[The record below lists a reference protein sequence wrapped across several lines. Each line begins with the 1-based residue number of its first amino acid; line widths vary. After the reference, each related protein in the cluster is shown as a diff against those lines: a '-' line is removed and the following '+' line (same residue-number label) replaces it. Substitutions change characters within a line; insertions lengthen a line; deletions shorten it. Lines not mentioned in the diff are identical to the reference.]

1 MDAKYQTE
9 PVVTPELQA
18 AINTTGLAPD
28 ATWSQK
34 VNALVGN
41 GLTAPLD
48 AAYAGS
54 TTGIVTYPPVDYSA
68 NPAGAHFADPPARVS
83 ERLAVAQAANLG
95 STAPGFG
102 APLASTGQT
111 PVPVVKPAP
120 EVVSSF
126 QCAYCGKTL
135 TFTVS
140 AKA

>member
-1 MDAKYQTE
+1 MDAKYETE

-41 GLTAPLD
+41 GLTAELD
-48 AAYAGS
+48 AAYAAE
-54 TTGIVTYPPVDYSA
+54 PAPEPV
-68 NPAGAHFADPPARVS
+68 PAPEAYAPTHLLGQPVS
-83 ERLAVAQAANLG
+83 DRLAAAQAAGGVGALAALG
-95 STAPGFG
+95 A
-102 APLASTGQT
+102 T
-111 PVPVVKPAP
+111 PVVVKPAP

-140 AKA
+140 AAKA

>member
-1 MDAKYQTE
+1 VDAKYETE

-48 AAYAGS
+48 AAYA
-54 TTGIVTYPPVDYSA
+54 A
-68 NPAGAHFADPPARVS
+68 NPAPVASPTWSPPPPIAEGAHFVGQPAPVS
-83 ERLAVAQAANLG
+83 DRLAAAQAAAGLVPQPAN
-95 STAPGFG
+95 G
-102 APLASTGQT
+102 AA
-111 PVPVVKPAP
+111 PVVVKAAP

-140 AKA
+140 AAKA

>member
-1 MDAKYQTE
+1 MDAKYETE

-34 VNALVGN
+34 VNALIGN
-41 GLTAPLD
+41 GLTAELD
-48 AAYAGS
+48 AAYAAE
-54 TTGIVTYPPVDYSA
+54 PAPEPV
-68 NPAGAHFADPPARVS
+68 PADEAAWAHLLGQPAPVS
-83 ERLAVAQAANLG
+83 ERLAAAQAAGGVGALTALG
-95 STAPGFG
+95 A
-102 APLASTGQT
+102 T
-111 PVPVVKPAP
+111 PVVVKAAP

-140 AKA
+140 AAKA

>member
-1 MDAKYQTE
+1 MDAKYETE
-9 PVVTPELQA
+9 PVVTPELQE

-41 GLTAPLD
+41 GLTAELD
-48 AAYAGS
+48 AAYAAE
-54 TTGIVTYPPVDYSA
+54 PAPEPV
-68 NPAGAHFADPPARVS
+68 PAPGAYAPAHLLGQPAPVS
-83 ERLAVAQAANLG
+83 ERLAAAQAAGGVGALTALG
-95 STAPGFG
+95 A
-102 APLASTGQT
+102 
-111 PVPVVKPAP
+111 VVVKPTP

-140 AKA
+140 AAKA

>member
-1 MDAKYQTE
+1 MDAKYETE

-41 GLTAPLD
+41 GLTAELD
-48 AAYAGS
+48 AAYAAQPAVGAVPPPDV
-54 TTGIVTYPPVDYSA
+54 TGLA
-68 NPAGAHFADPPARVS
+68 AQLGWPAPVS
-83 ERLAVAQAANLG
+83 ERLAAAQEATGLVPQPANGAA
-95 STAPGFG
+95 
-102 APLASTGQT
+102 
-111 PVPVVKPAP
+111 PVVVKPAP

-140 AKA
+140 AAKA

>member
-1 MDAKYQTE
+1 MEGKYQTE

-48 AAYAGS
+48 AAYAVKPVVVDP
-54 TTGIVTYPPVDYSA
+54 VTDF
-68 NPAGAHFADPPARVS
+68 AGAHFVGKP
-83 ERLAVAQAANLG
+83 
-95 STAPGFG
+95 TA
-102 APLASTGQT
+102 
-111 PVPVVKPAP
+111 PAP

-126 QCAYCGKTL
+126 QHGGHTY
-135 TFTVS
+135 TVT
-140 AKA
+140 ATAGA

>member
-1 MDAKYQTE
+1 MDAKYETE

-41 GLTAPLD
+41 GLTAELD
-48 AAYAGS
+48 AAYAVQPAVG
-54 TTGIVTYPPVDYSA
+54 TVLPPDVTGLA
-68 NPAGAHFADPPARVS
+68 AQLGWPAPVS
-83 ERLAVAQAANLG
+83 ERLAAAQEAA
-95 STAPGFG
+95 G
-102 APLASTGQT
+102 AAA
-111 PVPVVKPAP
+111 AP

-140 AKA
+140 AAKA

>member
-1 MDAKYQTE
+1 VDAKYETE

-48 AAYAGS
+48 AAYAA
-54 TTGIVTYPPVDYSA
+54 TVVTAPLVDYSA
-68 NPAGAHFADPPARVS
+68 NPTAAPGYAPAHLLGQPAPVS
-83 ERLAVAQAANLG
+83 DRLAAAQAAGGVGALAALG
-95 STAPGFG
+95 A
-102 APLASTGQT
+102 T
-111 PVPVVKPAP
+111 PVVVKAAP

-140 AKA
+140 AAKA

>member
-48 AAYAGS
+48 AAYA
-54 TTGIVTYPPVDYSA
+54 VKAVVPPVDYSA
-68 NPAGAHFADPPARVS
+68 NPA
-83 ERLAVAQAANLG
+83 AANW
-95 STAPGFG
+95 A
-102 APLASTGQT
+102 
-111 PVPVVKPAP
+111 VP
-120 EVVSSF
+120 
-126 QCAYCGKTL
+126 
-135 TFTVS
+135 TFVGRPIS
-140 AKA
+140 PCD